1 MTALMARLAVALL
14 LCTVLLPAASQAQ
27 QGQGP
32 PDRARRAAMEARR
45 DSLENAIMQ
54 RFLAQLDRELGL
66 DAEQRTQ
73 TEHVLREG
81 ALRRRELMLAAGEL
95 RMRLHR
101 GSRDR
106 STTDAA
112 FVKMLADHEALRQRE
127 SEIWRLEQDELAR
140 ILSPR
145 QRAQF
150 VMHWVRFQ
158 DEVRDII
165 MQQLRPPR

>member
-1 MTALMARLAVALL
+1 MNTRFPRLTVALFL
-14 LCTVLLPAASQAQ
+14 GMALLPAATQAQ

-32 PDRARRAAMEARR
+32 PDPARRALMEARR

-54 RFLAQLDRELGL
+54 RFLDQLSRELSL
-66 DAEQRTQ
+66 DAEQLTQ
-73 TEHVLREG
+73 TERVLRAG
-81 ALRRRELMLAAGEL
+81 ASRRRDLMHASGEL

-101 GSRDR
+101 GARDR
-106 STTDAA
+106 ATTDAA

-127 SEIWRLEQDELAR
+127 NEIWRLEQDELAR

-165 MQQLRPPR
+165 MQQMRRPR

>member
-1 MTALMARLAVALL
+1 MNTMMARLTVALL
-14 LCTVLLPAASQAQ
+14 LCMALLPAAIQAQ

-32 PDRARRAAMEARR
+32 PDPARRAAMEARR

-54 RFLAQLDRELGL
+54 RFLDQLGRELVL
-66 DAEQRTQ
+66 DAEQRAQ
-73 TEHVLREG
+73 TERVLRDG
-81 ALRRRELMLAAGEL
+81 AARRRDLMHASAEL

-106 STTDAA
+106 TTSDAA
-112 FVKMLADHEALRQRE
+112 FVRMLADHEALRQRE
-127 SEIWRLEQDELAR
+127 NEIWRLEQDELAR
-140 ILSPR
+140 VLSPR

-158 DEVRDII
+158 DEVRTII
-165 MQQLRPPR
+165 MQQMRPPR